1 MFVASLNNVT
11 AQYGSQKV
19 LKGVSFEIQSG
30 ERLGL
35 IGPNGSGKT
44 TMLRILL
51 GDDVPSEGSVNIAGN
66 VRIGY
71 VPQYVDANDDE
82 LVIEW
87 LIAECVELGE
97 KLREAEA
104 TLAAAS
110 DDELDSAMETYQ
122 VARDNYDNADADRRP
137 DEAQATLDSLGLQG
151 RERQQIGTLSGGEK
165 NVLSLARALLND
177 PDFLILNVLV
187 NRLFDLGHH
196 SEPILLRPALCP
208 EHVANIGLV
217 VFVTLRQV
225 RKIAVFDL
233 DLRFLAVRL
242 GSLHRAIG
250 KLEPNATDTA
260 VNHCPQ
266 VAVIVFGNLNEVV
279 T

>member
-110 DDELDSAMETYQ
+110 DDELDSAMET
-122 VARDNYDNADADRRP
+122 
-137 DEAQATLDSLGLQG
+137 
-151 RERQQIGTLSGGEK
+151 LSG
-165 NVLSLARALLND
+165 SA
-177 PDFLILNVLV
+177 
-187 NRLFDLGHH
+187 
-196 SEPILLRPALCP
+196 
-208 EHVANIGLV
+208 
-217 VFVTLRQV
+217 
-225 RKIAVFDL
+225 
-233 DLRFLAVRL
+233 
-242 GSLHRAIG
+242 
-250 KLEPNATDTA
+250 
-260 VNHCPQ
+260 
-266 VAVIVFGNLNEVV
+266 
-279 T
+279 